1 GAVFAVYSPQGFSWN
16 LHHNVINNCDR
27 LVELDVFG
35 GPTAVF
41 SDNLLARGEV
51 AGVDVAVSIRG
62 LFSVTGNRF
71 TGFDGPG
78 SVALLLQP
86 DPFGK
91 TPRFICRDNLFDQC
105 TTPVGEG
112 VAGVRDAALKGG
124 NVLGDQR
131 EPSAGDSAR

>member
-1 GAVFAVYSPQGFSWN
+1 M
-16 LHHNVINNCDR
+16 INNCDR
-27 LVELDVFG
+27 LVDLDVFG

-51 AGVDVAVSIRG
+51 AKVDVAVSIRG
-62 LFSVTGNRF
+62 VFSVTGNRF
-71 TGFDGPG
+71 TGFDGPE

-91 TPRFICRDNLFDQC
+91 VPRFICRNNVFDQC

-112 VAGVRDAALKGG
+112 AAGVWNAAIKGG
-124 NVLGDQR
+124 NVFGDQA
-131 EPSAGDSAR
+131 EPSVGETVNADP